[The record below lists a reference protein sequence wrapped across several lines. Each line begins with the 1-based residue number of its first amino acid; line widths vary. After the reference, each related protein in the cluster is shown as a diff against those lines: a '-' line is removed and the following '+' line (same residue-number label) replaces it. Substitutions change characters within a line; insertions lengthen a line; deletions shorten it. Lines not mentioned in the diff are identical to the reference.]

1 MTQLM
6 ATRELDVYLDGDQA
20 GTARM
25 SSTGT
30 LTFSYA
36 ESYAEQ
42 ANPTPL
48 SMSMP
53 VDVRDHKNRVVL
65 PFLQGL
71 LPDNAQALAS
81 IAATYSVSASSPF
94 AMLEHVGKDVAGA
107 LQFVASGS
115 SSRDAVDTR
124 TRVTELTDQ
133 QIEQMLIEAIA
144 EYRYGKPIKRADGRF
159 SLAGAQPKI
168 ALHELAP
175 GRWGLPEDA
184 TPTTHI
190 FKPNAGEMR
199 DIDIVEQ
206 MTMTA
211 ARELGLN
218 VAESHVRTFGTVSTL
233 VSKRYDR
240 VSIGGRW
247 RRLHQEDLCQ
257 ALGVTPTKKYQ
268 RTEGGP
274 GVGAVANLTELFPLA
289 SDRRAVSLDFFKA
302 FIFNVV
308 IGGTDAHAKNYS
320 LLLKNETVA
329 LAPLYD
335 LATYA
340 PYRNDNE
347 LVLFPMSVNGKYQS
361 DSVSTADLVKVGSRL
376 KVPAEQAREIVEQI
390 RTAAIPAF
398 EKARAQFASNPR
410 TKSVANAVVESVR
423 KLPLC
428 AG

>member
-1 MTQLM
+1 M
-6 ATRELDVYLDGDQA
+6 ANRELDVYLDGDLA
-20 GTARM
+20 GTAQM
-25 SSTGT
+25 SSNGA
-30 LTFSYA
+30 LTFSYD
-36 ESYAEQ
+36 EPYSRRG
-42 ANPTPL
+42 NPTPL

-53 VDVRDHKNRVVL
+53 VDVKEHKNRMVL

-81 IAATYSVSASSPF
+81 IASTYSVSAASPF

-107 LQFVASGS
+107 LQFVPKGAASP
-115 SSRDAVDTR
+115 DAVNTR
-124 TRVTELTDQ
+124 TKVTELSGR
-133 QIEQMLIEAIA
+133 QIEGKLNEAIS
-144 EYRYGKPIKRADGRF
+144 EYRDGKPIGRADGRF

-168 ALHELAP
+168 ALHQISP

-190 FKPNAGEMR
+190 FKPNAGVMR
-199 DIDIVEQ
+199 DIDVIEQ

-211 ARELGLN
+211 ARALGLS
-218 VAESHVRTFGTVSTL
+218 VAESYVTTFGGLSTF

-240 VSIGGRW
+240 VFEDGRW

-257 ALGVTPTKKYQ
+257 ALGVTPVKKYQ

-274 GVGAVANLTELFPLA
+274 GVGDFANLTELFPLA
-289 SDRRAVSLDFFKA
+289 ADRREASVEFFKA
-302 FIFNVV
+302 FVFNVV
-308 IGGTDAHAKNYS
+308 VGGTDAHAKNYS
-320 LLLKNETVA
+320 LLLENETVA

-340 PYRNDNE
+340 PYRKDDE
-347 LVLFPMSVNGKYQS
+347 VVLLPMNVNGKYAS

-376 KVPAEQAREIVEQI
+376 RVPDEQAVEIVD
-390 RTAAIPAF
+390 RMRHGAIPAF
-398 EKARAQFASNPR
+398 EEARDEFNGSATR
-410 TKSVANAVVESVR
+410 SVTSAVLNAVS

-428 AG
+428 IAASF